1 MEVRVYY
8 KQVAF
13 IDGKYFSV
21 YDPGVEYAVGETLRS
36 KPKGSHKGG
45 FFVYKDLE
53 LAVHAKIKMMEGSN
67 WIFPRTIL
75 KVECWGDFI
84 QYPRFKLCFEYI
96 KPVKDLGFPIKYLSF
111 NTFEQEYNE
120 EIIQAKPNAKGNERI
135 NTMKKETKKLE
146 LEVLELEQKAKA
158 MGIII

>member
-1 MEVRVYY
+1 VYY

-13 IDGKYFSV
+13 IDGRYFSV
-21 YDPGVEYAVGETLRS
+21 YDSRVEYAIGETLRC
-36 KPKGSHKGG
+36 KPKGEHKGG

-53 LAVHAKIKMMEGSN
+53 LAVHAKIKMIAGSN

-75 KVECWGDFI
+75 KVLCWGDFI

-96 KPVKDLGFPIKYLSF
+96 KPVEDMGFPIKYLSS

-120 EIIQAKPNAKGNERI
+120 EIPETKPCVKGNERL
-135 NTMKKETKKLE
+135 NTMKKETTKLE

-158 MGIII
+158 MGILI